1 MNNYNNYYYD
11 PQADAYRQAERR
23 VKAKMGFYWHLAS
36 YVLVNGFL
44 ITIYLLTSWADNG
57 LYYPWFIWPLLGW
70 GIGLFFNFLAVFV
83 FPDGWGIGLFFNFLA
98 VFVFPDPPSSRQRM
112 IEKEL
117 GAMGVSNYSAPV
129 YPYVV
134 PPVQTQAAQPDA
146 QPVPPEKTPVG

>member
-83 FPDGWGIGLFFNFLA
+83 FPDT
-98 VFVFPDPPSSRQRM
+98 PSSRQRM